1 MFVARVPA
9 PLEFVVAL
17 FFLSSEAECEKAR
30 LTSVRPLG
38 LCGVGGVLVLY
49 AACQR
54 LNDGSQSTP
63 AQLRLHSVNVHA
75 VSHVGMCVV
84 IQPNVPLCVFLRSRV
99 NYIGLDVKG
108 GALVSKIRLP
118 SAVTMETALLIL
130 DSFATVIDVI
140 YIDLVSL

>member
-1 MFVARVPA
+1 M
-9 PLEFVVAL
+9 
-17 FFLSSEAECEKAR
+17 
-30 LTSVRPLG
+30 
-38 LCGVGGVLVLY
+38 LY

-63 AQLRLHSVNVHA
+63 AQLRLHSMNVHA
-75 VSHVGMCVV
+75 VSHVCVGMCVV

-108 GALVSKIRLP
+108 GDLVSKIRLP